1 MARKFAKAF
10 YNSIEWQ
17 KVREAVLKRDKY
29 LCVNCGKPATEVHHK
44 KHLTPDNIM
53 DLNVCLNMD
62 NLASLC
68 RDCHLAEHKEEMQ
81 RKKRE
86 WYKNNKRV
94 YKNRKFATR
103 DGLDFDEN
111 GQLIQVP
118 E

>member
-17 KVREAVLKRDKY
+17 KVREAVLKRDNY

-62 NLASLC
+62 NLVSLC
-68 RDCHLAEHKEEMQ
+68 KDCHFEAHRGEHGQGRVCEEENEYEFDANGYLVP
-81 RKKRE
+81 KSCTG
-86 WYKNNKRV
+86 
-94 YKNRKFATR
+94 ATIPP
-103 DGLDFDEN
+103 LS
-111 GQLIQVP
+111 
-118 E
+118 